1 MVGVSYFK
9 AISIFITMSIS
20 KAQAEALRDGFLNTL
35 GMQDYQKGSN
45 DLPVV
50 EKMMALA
57 GLAFNDSLVKYLGN
71 SVASGKLA
79 EPSLPKISKFG
90 NVYTMTLGYEKGSA
104 QSKYYDF
111 VNKGVKGTDNIKAD
125 EKTPYSYKAGKLS
138 VPVKPIEQ
146 WLKYNKLKA
155 VSVKKYTK
163 LGVESKAIES
173 KKSLA
178 WAVAKAIH
186 RDGLKSTHYMDRAV
200 SEVFNKQFIETM
212 QVALGGD
219 IQIKI
224 RQIGNNSNK

>member
-1 MVGVSYFK
+1 MGVSYFK
-9 AISIFITMSIS
+9 SISIFINMSIS

-35 GMQDYQKGSN
+35 GMQDYQKGGN

-57 GLAFNDSLVKYLGN
+57 GLAFNDSLVKHLGN

-79 EPSLPKISKFG
+79 EPSLPKIVKFG
-90 NVYTMTLGYEKGSA
+90 NVYTMTLGYEKGSV
-104 QSKYYDF
+104 QTKYYDY

-125 EKTPYSYKAGKLS
+125 EKTPYSYKEGKLS

-146 WLKYNKLKA
+146 WLSLNKLKA
-155 VSVKKYTK
+155 VSVKKYRK
-163 LGVESKAIES
+163 LGVETKAIDS

-178 WAVAKAIH
+178 WAVARAIH
-186 RDGLKSTHYMDRAV
+186 RDGLKSTHYMDKAV
-200 SEVFNKQFIETM
+200 KEVFNKQFIETM

-219 IQIKI
+219 IKIKI

>member
-1 MVGVSYFK
+1 VGVSYFK
-9 AISIFITMSIS
+9 AISIFINMSIS

-35 GMQDYQKGSN
+35 GMQDYQKGGN

-79 EPSLPKISKFG
+79 EPSLPKITKFG
-90 NVYTMTLGYEKGSA
+90 NVYTMTFGYEKGSA

-125 EKTPYSYKAGKLS
+125 GKTPYSYKAGKLS

-146 WLKYNKLKA
+146 WLKLNKLKA
-155 VSVKKYTK
+155 VSVKKYRK

-178 WAVAKAIH
+178 WAVARAIH

-200 SEVFNKQFIETM
+200 AEVFNKQFIETM

>member
-1 MVGVSYFK
+1 MGVSYFK
-9 AISIFITMSIS
+9 AISIFINMSIS

-35 GMQDYQKGSN
+35 GMQDYQKGGN

-79 EPSLPKISKFG
+79 EPSLPKITKFG
-90 NVYTMTLGYEKGSA
+90 NVYTMTFGYEKGSA

-125 EKTPYSYKAGKLS
+125 GKTPYSYKAGKLS

-146 WLKYNKLKA
+146 WLKLNKLKA
-155 VSVKKYTK
+155 VSVKKYRK

-178 WAVAKAIH
+178 WAVARAIH

-200 SEVFNKQFIETM
+200 AEVFNKQFIETM